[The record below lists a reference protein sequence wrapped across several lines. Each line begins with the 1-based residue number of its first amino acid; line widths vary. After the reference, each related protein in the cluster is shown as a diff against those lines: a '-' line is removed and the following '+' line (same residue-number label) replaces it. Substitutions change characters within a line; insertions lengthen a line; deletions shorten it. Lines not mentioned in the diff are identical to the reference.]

1 MQLVQRAPIHQQ
13 MMFTSQ
19 MHHVQM
25 QTQLVIYVWVTKE
38 DPPITQFPLQP
49 MLPVALNH
57 TEQLQQLKK
66 DWRFHLYRYVGRVQH
81 HQNTV
86 SMPSKLC

>member
-1 MQLVQRAPIHQQ
+1 MNNNIEFQRCFFSDTAIRVMQLVQRAPIHQQ

-19 MHHVQM
+19 MHRVQM

-38 DPPITQFPLQP
+38 DPPITQCPLQP

-66 DWRFHLYRYVGRVQH
+66 DWRFQL
-81 HQNTV
+81 
-86 SMPSKLC
+86 